1 MNHYTVLTKLW
12 FFLGKSKIFT
22 PSIWSERERDVKT
35 RLGSNTADA
44 ILGKVAHS
52 AMADIIIRS
61 LHFDVNDWDSSHF
74 YQCKYFKNKYSMT
87 RLRELIF
94 FVRLSISVKGTTGE
108 AILLSKST
116 CRVYIN
122 NVSVRS
128 IACFYWKHPLGV
140 HSCSKSKR
148 TGSGL
153 FWIDT
158 VSYFIKKY

>member
-74 YQCKYFKNKYSMT
+74 YQCKYF
-87 RLRELIF
+87 
-94 FVRLSISVKGTTGE
+94 
-108 AILLSKST
+108 
-116 CRVYIN
+116 
-122 NVSVRS
+122 
-128 IACFYWKHPLGV
+128 
-140 HSCSKSKR
+140 
-148 TGSGL
+148 
-153 FWIDT
+153 
-158 VSYFIKKY
+158 